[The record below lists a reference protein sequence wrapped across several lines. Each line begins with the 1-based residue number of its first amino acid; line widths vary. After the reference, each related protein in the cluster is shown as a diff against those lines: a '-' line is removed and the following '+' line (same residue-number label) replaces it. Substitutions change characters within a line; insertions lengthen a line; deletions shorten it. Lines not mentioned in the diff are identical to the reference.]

1 MQDIIC
7 LTTTKLA
14 SISEKSPDA
23 ITLVGS
29 SESNRLTDSIV
40 ETREVSAWLW
50 WDLAHGTSV
59 AMLTCT
65 TEGGAT
71 ENGTSTVVSAGVG
84 VAGTTGVIGGP
95 PGVNRGSD
103 GGIKNS
109 CMTRKNIK
117 RVQVMSV
124 ISL

>member
-14 SISEKSPDA
+14 SISKKSPDA
-23 ITLVGS
+23 ITLVRS

-40 ETREVSAWLW
+40 ETREVSAWFR

-71 ENGTSTVVSAGVG
+71 QNGTSTVVSAGVG
-84 VAGTTGVIGGP
+84 VTGTTGVVGGP

-103 GGIKNS
+103 GRIKNS

-117 RVQVMSV
+117 RVQVMFV